1 MNSKN
6 LLDEYLKLI
15 NDKDLDSIEQES
27 LEVLKS
33 REEWNL
39 RDAAHSWTAAVIY
52 VLMRKGMLRSIE
64 ALKEEK

>member
-1 MNSKN
+1 MNNKN

-15 NDKDLDSIEQES
+15 NNKDLDSIEQES
-27 LEVLKS
+27 LAVLKT
-33 REEWNL
+33 REKWDL

-64 ALKEEK
+64 TLEEEK